1 MDGLM
6 KRARLRSLNRLRGFS
21 VTDVAYVQAVYYV
34 PTGIWP
40 LVHMRSFE
48 WVTGPKVDRWL
59 VKTVGGL
66 LTVVGVVLGL
76 GASSQRVTP
85 EVRVLA
91 VGSAVSLAMIDLV
104 YVRRGRIRRIYTLDA
119 IANVGLAVAMIAASS
134 QSPDTDRPTD
144 P

>member
-1 MDGLM
+1 M
-6 KRARLRSLNRLRGFS
+6 KRTCLRSLDQLRDFS
-21 VTDVAYVQAVYYV
+21 ATDVAYVQAIYYV
-34 PTGIWP
+34 PSGIWP

-66 LTVVGVVLGL
+66 ITVVGAVLGL
-76 GASSQRVTP
+76 GASSRRVTP

-119 IANVGLAVAMIAASS
+119 IANLGLAIAMIAASS
-134 QSPDTDRPTD
+134 QSRDTDRSTAP
-144 P
+144 

>member
-1 MDGLM
+1 M
-6 KRARLRSLNRLRGFS
+6 KRTRLRSLDQLRDFS
-21 VTDVAYVQAVYYV
+21 VTDVAYVQAIYYV
-34 PTGIWP
+34 PSGIWP

-66 LTVVGVVLGL
+66 ITVVGAVLGL
-76 GASSQRVTP
+76 GASSRRVTP

-104 YVRRGRIRRIYTLDA
+104 YVRRGRIRRIYALDA
-119 IANVGLAVAMIAASS
+119 IANLGLAIAMIAASS
-134 QSPDTDRPTD
+134 QSRDTDRSTAP
-144 P
+144 